1 MNTITLI
8 IILLVKKLVDAN
20 YSSLTKDIGTNPQAP
35 KFKVGDRV
43 KIIKY
48 KNIFATV

>member
-8 IILLVKKLVDAN
+8 IILLVKKLVDVN
-20 YSSLTKDIGTNPQAP
+20 YSSLTEDIETNPQAP